1 MSNNGYM
8 IGAVSGK
15 FNTEK
20 SLIVCAEYI
29 HRYVSEIKEVT
40 TDCSAGSD

>member
-8 IGAVSGK
+8 IVAVSGK

-20 SLIVCAEYI
+20 SIIICAEYI
-29 HRYVSEIKEVT
+29 HRYVSEIKGV
-40 TDCSAGSD
+40 AQIKKQ